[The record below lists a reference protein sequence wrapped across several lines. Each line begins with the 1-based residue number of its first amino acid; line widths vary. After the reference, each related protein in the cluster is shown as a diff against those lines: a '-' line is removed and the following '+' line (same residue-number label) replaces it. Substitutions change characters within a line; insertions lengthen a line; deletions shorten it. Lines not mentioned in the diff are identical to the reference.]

1 MRPKTFINAAPTIHV
16 DAPPVRYTLAL
27 GAAAAAVLVRA
38 ALSPLLGSWQPF
50 LTIYPA
56 VLLVALRCGWRP
68 ASATLAVSLPL
79 CVALFVDVPIVRLA
93 SASGA
98 ELPTLMTTMTTT
110 VIGAAIIALADAHRR
125 ARLHAAGL
133 AAHARRIADSLRH
146 SEQRFRAIF
155 QQAAVGIG
163 HLDLEGRWTLANQ
176 RLSDLLG
183 VPREDLLG
191 RSMLDAVHPDER
203 EATADALRRLAAGEI
218 ATHDADLRLLRPD
231 GATIWLHTTTSYLAG
246 GGVQGPSLAL
256 VAKDI
261 TPRKAAL
268 QALERTT
275 RRMEVLATTAGELLR
290 NDDPRAFLDDL
301 FGRLAGFLGLE
312 VYIHYEFDEPT
323 GSLRLVAHG
332 GIDEPTA
339 ALIATLRPGEGI
351 CGAAAQTRT
360 PVIIH
365 DAQRSTDPRTAF
377 IRSLGLTAY
386 ACHPLVAR
394 GRLMGTL
401 AFGTRNGTA
410 FDAEALALLRTVS
423 DQVAIAIERERT
435 RAQLADRDERLRFA
449 HAAAGAGS
457 WEWNPDT
464 GESVLTPEAADLL
477 GVRTDGEVRLTD
489 ERFIALLHP
498 EDRER
503 VARRLREVAER
514 SLDFDM
520 QYRILH
526 PARGLRWMHSLG
538 RAEPRAGGGAAR
550 VAGLLLDITDRKL
563 VEESLRFLAD
573 AGGVLAA
580 SLDYRA
586 ALSRIAEMAVPR
598 FADWCVVDLAGRH
611 ARPERLALAHANAD
625 KARLAAEVLSRCPRA
640 IDAGPAEVI
649 RTGRPQ
655 LIREVTDDLLARVVR
670 DPEQARL
677 LRGLGVRS
685 YICVP
690 LIARGRILG
699 AITFASAESARRYGR
714 GDLATAGELAARAA
728 VAIDNADLYLAQQ
741 QSEQMY
747 RTLVEQVRDY
757 AIFRT
762 DLAGR
767 PTSWNVGVKRVLGF
781 DEEEFLGADI
791 NPVIFPP
798 EDLAA
803 GVVAAELSEAAAA
816 GSAGNDRWMRRKNG
830 ERFWAMGTVSGL
842 YDDSG
847 ALVGYTRV
855 MRDQTEWKAA
865 MDALS
870 ESEQRKTAILEA
882 SLDAIITM
890 DEDGRIVEFNPAAE
904 RTFGYPRND
913 VIGRTVAETIIP
925 PHLREAHNDG
935 LRRYRQTGVGAVIG
949 RRTEWTA
956 VRADG
961 SQFPIELS
969 ISPVRLP
976 SGRRLFTATIRD
988 ITDRKR
994 AEAELA
1000 RHRDHLQEILAER
1013 TAELDASHQK
1023 LRLSERLAALGT
1035 LAAGLGHDM
1044 GNLLLPLRMRL
1055 ESVEAEI
1062 ADESARADLAAIRKA
1077 TEYLQRLTHG
1087 LRLLA
1092 VDPDEAQARGGS
1104 AGTELHEWWPDAEPL
1119 LRNALP
1125 GNITLHSRLAGGR
1138 LAVTLARPGLTQAIF
1153 NLVQNAGQALR
1164 DRPDGEVTVWAEPGD
1179 PGPDGRATIRIG
1191 VTDNGPGMPPEVVSR
1206 CLEPFFTTRTR
1217 THATGM
1223 GLSLVNAAVQ
1233 KAGGTLEVRSEVG
1246 KGATFILSLPAAP
1259 EPGAGPPVQRP
1270 SVAVSLR
1277 DPRMTSFVHSLLASM
1292 DFDPHAGKPRPD
1304 DCMWI
1309 ADADSAGDGG
1319 LSDFLNQAPG
1329 RRIILFGDHPADLRD
1344 DDRRVVRI
1352 PGRSGPRA
1360 IREAI
1365 HAVAP
1370 SFPTHASHHAPR
1382 ASAGRD
1388 AP

>member
-1 MRPKTFINAAPTIHV
+1 MHPERPTDMTLSVYTDAPT
-16 DAPPVRYTLAL
+16 ARYAVAL
-27 GAAAAAVLVRA
+27 GAAGAAVLLRL
-38 ALSPLLGSWQPF
+38 ALSPLLGAWQPYV
-50 LTIYPA
+50 TIYPA
-56 VLLVALRCGWRP
+56 VLVVAYLSGWRP
-68 ASATLAVSLPL
+68 AAATLAAALPL
-79 CVALFVDVPIVRLA
+79 CAALFLDAPAMGLTSVG
-93 SASGA
+93 GA
-98 ELPTLMTTMTTT
+98 GLVTLMSAA
-110 VIGAAIIALADAHRR
+110 ISAAIIALMDAHRR
-125 ARLHAAGL
+125 ARQRAADL
-133 AAHARRIADSLRH
+133 AARARMAASSLRH

-163 HLDLEGRWTLANQ
+163 HLDLDGRWTLANR
-176 RLSDLLG
+176 RLCDLLG
-183 VPREDLLG
+183 VPRESLLG
-191 RSMLDAVHPDER
+191 RSILDAVHPDDRAQAAE
-203 EATADALRRLAAGEI
+203 ALRRLAAGEI
-218 ATHDADLRLLRPD
+218 ATHDSDLRLLHSD
-231 GATIWLHTTTSYLAG
+231 GSTLWLHTTVSYLIAG
-246 GGVQGPSLAL
+246 GTQGPSLAL

-261 TPRKAAL
+261 TPRKTAL

-275 RRMEVLATTAGELLR
+275 KRMEILATTAGELLR
-290 NDDPRAFLDDL
+290 TDDPRAFLDDL
-301 FGRLAGFLGLE
+301 FGRLAESLGLE
-312 VYIHYEFDEPT
+312 IYVHYEFDEQSGT
-323 GSLRLVAHG
+323 LRLAAHG
-332 GIDEPTA
+332 GLDDGITA
-339 ALIATLRPGEGI
+339 PIRTLSLGEGV
-351 CGAAAQTRT
+351 CGSAAQARE
-360 PVIIH
+360 PVILH

-377 IRSLGLTAY
+377 VRALGITAY
-386 ACHPLVAR
+386 ACHPLIAR

-401 AFGTRNGTA
+401 AFGTRSGTA
-410 FDAEALALLRTVS
+410 FDSDALALLRTVS
-423 DQVAIAIERERT
+423 GQVAIAIERERT

-457 WEWNPDT
+457 WEWRPDT

-477 GVRTDGEVRLTD
+477 GFPSTRELRLPA
-489 ERFIALLHP
+489 ALLVSRLHP

-503 VARRLREVAER
+503 VARWLREAAER
-514 SLDFDM
+514 CLDLDM

-526 PARGLRWMHSLG
+526 PTQGLRWIHSLG
-538 RAEPRAGGGAAR
+538 RAEPRTDGGPAR

-563 VEESLRFLAD
+563 AEESLRFLAD
-573 AGGVLAA
+573 AGGVLAS
-580 SLDYRA
+580 SLDYRDT
-586 ALSRIAEMAVPR
+586 LSRLAEMAVPR
-598 FADWCVVDLAGRH
+598 FADWCAVDLLGDDGRPMRV
-611 ARPERLALAHANAD
+611 AVAHAD
-625 KARLAAEVLSRCPRA
+625 PEKAGLAEEVMRRCPRA
-640 IDAGPAEVI
+640 ADAGPAEVI

-655 LIREVTDDLLARVVR
+655 LVGEITDDLLASITQ

-677 LRGLGVRS
+677 LRGLGLCS

-690 LIARGRILG
+690 LIARGRTLG
-699 AITFASAESARRYGR
+699 AITFAAAESSRRYGG
-714 GDLATAGELAARAA
+714 GDLALAGELAARAA
-728 VAIDNADLYLAQQ
+728 VAIDNADLYRAQQ

-767 PTSWNVGVKRVLGF
+767 PTSWNAGVKRVLGF

-791 NPVIFPP
+791 TPVIFTPD
-798 EDLAA
+798 DLAA
-803 GVVAAELSEAAAA
+803 GVADAEFAEAAAA
-816 GSAGNDRWMRRKNG
+816 GSASNDRWMRRRNG
-830 ERFWAMGTVSGL
+830 ERFWAMGTTSGL
-842 YDDSG
+842 YDASG
-847 ALVGYTRV
+847 ALVGYTKV
-855 MRDQTEWKAA
+855 MRDQTQWKAA

-870 ESEQRKTAILEA
+870 ESEQLKSAVLEA
-882 SLDAIITM
+882 SLDAVITM

-904 RTFGYPRND
+904 RAFGHARKD

-925 PHLREAHNDG
+925 PHLREAHTRG
-935 LRRYRQTGVGAVIG
+935 LQRYRQTGVGAVIG

-956 VRADG
+956 LHADG

-1013 TAELDASHQK
+1013 TAELDASHQQ

-1055 ESVEAEI
+1055 ESIDAEVTDEAI
-1062 ADESARADLAAIRKA
+1062 RADLAAIRKA

-1092 VDPDEAQARGGS
+1092 VDPDEAQDRG
-1104 AGTELHEWWPDAEPL
+1104 ADTELHEWWPDAEPL

-1125 GNITLHSRLAGGR
+1125 GNVTLRSRFPDGR
-1138 LAVTLARPGLTQAIF
+1138 LATTLARPGLTQAVF

-1164 DRPDGEVTVWAEPGD
+1164 DQPDGEVTVWAERGSRGPG
-1179 PGPDGRATIRIG
+1179 GGAIVRIG

-1206 CLEPFFTTRTR
+1206 CLEPFFTTRAR

-1223 GLSLVNAAVQ
+1223 GLSLVNAAAR
-1233 KAGGTLEVRSEVG
+1233 KAGGSLEVHSQVG

-1259 EPGAGPPVQRP
+1259 EPGADPAVRRP
-1270 SVAVSLR
+1270 GVAISLR
-1277 DPRMTSFVHSLLASM
+1277 DPRMTSFIHSLLSGM
-1292 DFDPHAGKPRPD
+1292 DFDAHAGEPRPD

-1309 ADADSAGDGG
+1309 ADDESALSDGR
-1319 LSDFLNQAPG
+1319 LSDFLEQAPG
-1329 RRIILFGDHPADLRD
+1329 RRIILFGEPPADADGRA
-1344 DDRRVVRI
+1344 DDRIVRI

-1360 IREAI
+1360 IRDAI
-1365 HAVAP
+1365 RAAAP
-1370 SFPTHASHHAPR
+1370 PSPACP
-1382 ASAGRD
+1382 GRD
-1388 AP
+1388 AH